1 MAIRTGKDF
10 VQEVLYELYGG
21 ITGDDSRISERF
33 VLTKLNDQIASLAV
47 INAYTNN
54 NLEGVTY
61 ADDYF
66 YTTFSNITVSTDTA
80 GTGLKYALL
89 PSHPISLPSERQYRV
104 YPVAARGGISSTTFK
119 MIKAGALQR
128 VISQPKM
135 KKVYCFVQDGKMNFY
150 VSPTLSPLFEL
161 NAINITMATAAV
173 GMDTDLNL
181 PQDMIALAKKNILA
195 ELRATIGT
203 PQDRKNDG
211 IEVLE
216 N

>member
-1 MAIRTGKDF
+1 MAIKVGKEF
-10 VQEVLYELYGG
+10 CQEVLYELYGG
-21 ITGDDSRISERF
+21 ISTDEARISERF

-47 INAYTNN
+47 VNAYQNN
-54 NLEGVTY
+54 NLEGITY

-66 YTTFSNITVSTDTA
+66 YTTFSNLAVTVDTI
-80 GTGLKYALL
+80 TGLKCALL

-104 YPVAARGGISSTTFK
+104 YPVATRGGISSTVFK
-119 MIKAGALQR
+119 MVKAGALQR
-128 VISQPKM
+128 IISQPKM

-150 VSPTLSPLFEL
+150 IPPTMPAIFEL
-161 NAINITMATAAV
+161 NAINITMATSAV
-173 GMDTDLNL
+173 GMDTPINL

-195 ELRATIGT
+195 ELRASIGT
-203 PQDRKNDG
+203 PQDRKSDG